1 MAKDPGDEKNK
12 ALNEMR
18 AAAVKNPDVHPA
30 RPRRQRKAAQDAALR
45 AANISEDDEKET
57 EDEIQNDI
65 REEDVPGINMSKAH
79 EDGDL
84 ALNLAGIIKAY
95 GTGDQKLQVLRGV
108 DLAIAKGQIVGLIGP
123 SGSGKS
129 TLLQIT
135 GLLDNPTGGTIS
147 IGGQSAETLGDAG
160 RTRLRRT
167 TVGFVYQFHHLLKE
181 FSALEN
187 VMIPQQLAGASMAAA
202 KTRAQSLLDAV
213 GLSHRINHRPAK
225 LSGGEQQRVAIARAL
240 ANKPAL
246 LLADEPTG
254 NLDPETAEVVFQM
267 LLKIT
272 RQEGMAALIATHNL
286 ELGARMDRVVKLEKG
301 ILNEA

>member
-1 MAKDPGDEKNK
+1 MAKDKPEDKNT
-12 ALNEMR
+12 LNEMR
-18 AAAVKNPDVHPA
+18 AAAVTNPNVHPA
-30 RPRRQRKAAQDAALR
+30 RPRRQREAAQDAAMAEVKR
-45 AANISEDDEKET
+45 AEGEGAVAPPAKTEDDV
-57 EDEIQNDI
+57 D
-65 REEDVPGINMSKAH
+65 MSKAH
-79 EDGDL
+79 EGGENL
-84 ALNLAGIIKAY
+84 ALNVGNVIKTY
-95 GTGDQKLQVLRGV
+95 GTGEQATEVLRGV
-108 DLAIAKGQIVGLIGP
+108 DLSIAKGQIVGLIGP

-135 GLLDNPTGGTIS
+135 GLLDNPSSGTIT
-147 IGGQSAETLGDAG
+147 IGGASAETLGDAG

-187 VMIPQQLAGASMAAA
+187 VMIPQQLAGKGRVAAQ
-202 KTRAQSLLDAV
+202 TRAQKLLESV
-213 GLSHRINHRPAK
+213 GLSHRLHHRPAK

-240 ANKPAL
+240 ANRPAL

-254 NLDPETAEVVFQM
+254 NLDPETAEIVFQM

-286 ELGARMDRVVKLEKG
+286 ELGARMDRVVRLEKG
-301 ILNEA
+301 VLHEG